1 MAGKANVLFI
11 SIKYVYKIPNQSQKR
26 KALIGRVAGE
36 IKKLLNNTFKTLCH
50 RKSAKGKNQET
61 RKKRREQR
69 VQITGSRRLGPP
81 VPGPLS
87 LYAVRTS

>member
-36 IKKLLNNTFKTLCH
+36 ITKLLNNTFKTFCN

-61 RKKRREQR
+61 RKKR
-69 VQITGSRRLGPP
+69 
-81 VPGPLS
+81 
-87 LYAVRTS
+87 